1 VNDKDRIEKKDPD
14 EDKVLKVQAAHREA
28 RKHQRQWR
36 VEAMES
42 YEFEAGRQWSEDD
55 KATLENEGRPIVTF
69 NRMSPYFDSI
79 AGTEI
84 NNRQEIK
91 YLPRTIDDGRQTDI
105 LTAAV
110 KWACDRTNAGDEE
123 SDAFRDMLITG
134 IGWIETRMEYDE
146 DPDGKICIEWIDP
159 LEMLYDPA
167 SRKRNLQDRNW
178 HQRIKW
184 LSKDEIQD
192 RWPDVDIGASANPW
206 GDEGDDKPEPHNA
219 NLAFLYRPNS
229 TDGYDKETG
238 KYRVV
243 QHQYWV
249 WETVYRVQDP
259 ATGKLVTLTADK
271 FKLAEQQIPGLK
283 AAKIRRKAYKY
294 MFVVGD
300 KIAEEGDLKCGF
312 TMLCMTGKRDHNTGL
327 FYGLTRVMKDPQRW
341 ANKFLSQI
349 MHIVNSNAKGGLMAE
364 AGAFVDPKRA
374 EEDWSDPNAI
384 VWMKNG
390 AISGNKIK
398 ERVSASYPQ
407 GLDKLLQFA
416 IASIPDATGINLEF
430 MGMQDRAQANVLE
443 QTRKKAA
450 FVILA
455 GFFDSLRLYRKE
467 EGRLL
472 AHFIKEYM
480 NDGRIIRI
488 TTENGQQPIPLQL
501 TEDAMMY
508 DVVVDQAPDSPNM
521 KEEVWGA
528 LKEIIPSALKAGM
541 PVPPSVWKFSP
552 LPTETAMEFTNSM
565 QGKLPPKAQEAMQGM
580 QQQIQKLGQENQQLK
595 QQAQIKM
602 MQDQT
607 KKQIGMTKNMIEAEK
622 VKRSGGNPAG
632 DAEFEAEKM
641 RAQEQM
647 DERAE
652 MRALQAEM
660 AKMNA
665 EHAREMRLAREQ
677 QAHEAEM
684 QRKEL
689 TAQILQAQVAAAKD
703 EAKAAKETKVD
714 NNAVK
719 GDVAKIS
726 KIVNQ
731 QSQDIATLTKL
742 VTNIAQSVQEMANE
756 PEDEPSEYRVIRDKS
771 GKIESIKEVH

>member
-1 VNDKDRIEKKDPD
+1 
-14 EDKVLKVQAAHREA
+14 
-28 RKHQRQWR
+28 
-36 VEAMES
+36 M
-42 YEFEAGRQWSEDD
+42 
-55 KATLENEGRPIVTF
+55 
-69 NRMSPYFDSI
+69 
-79 AGTEI
+79 
-84 NNRQEIK
+84 
-91 YLPRTIDDGRQTDI
+91 
-105 LTAAV
+105 
-110 KWACDRTNAGDEE
+110 
-123 SDAFRDMLITG
+123 
-134 IGWIETRMEYDE
+134 
-146 DPDGKICIEWIDP
+146 
-159 LEMLYDPA
+159 
-167 SRKRNLQDRNW
+167 
-178 HQRIKW
+178 
-184 LSKDEIQD
+184 
-192 RWPDVDIGASANPW
+192 
-206 GDEGDDKPEPHNA
+206 
-219 NLAFLYRPNS
+219 
-229 TDGYDKETG
+229 
-238 KYRVV
+238 
-243 QHQYWV
+243 
-249 WETVYRVQDP
+249 QDP

-271 FKLAEQQIPGLK
+271 FKLAEQQIPGLQ

-312 TMLCMTGKRDHNTGL
+312 TMLCMTGKRDQNTGL

-390 AISGNKIK
+390 AISGNKVK
-398 ERVSASYPQ
+398 ERVSATYPQ

-488 TTENGQQPIPLQL
+488 TTENGQQAIPLQL
-501 TEDAMMY
+501 TEDAMLY

-552 LPTETAMEFTNSM
+552 LPFDTAQEFNNAM
-565 QGKLPPKAQEAMQGM
+565 AGKLPPKAQEAMQGM
-580 QQQIQKLGQENQQLK
+580 QQQLQKLGQENQKLK
-595 QQAQIKM
+595 QQAEIKV

-641 RAQEQM
+641 RAQEEM

-652 MRALQAEM
+652 MRKLQAEIM
-660 AKMNA
+660 KMNA
-665 EHAREMRLAREQ
+665 EHAREMKLAREQ

-703 EAKAAKETKVD
+703 EVKAAKE
-714 NNAVK
+714 VK
-719 GDVAKIS
+719 TNEKLVVQSVAKMSKDSETMLKAIS
-726 KIVNQ
+726 ALVPAIQQLAESTAKMVNNE
-731 QSQDIATLTKL
+731 
-742 VTNIAQSVQEMANE
+742 TNEA
-756 PEDEPSEYRVIRDKS
+756 PSEYSIARDERGFIK
-771 GKIESIKEVH
+771 SIKEVH